1 MYALNVSQE
10 DSPKNSH
17 TLYRIP
23 FQKYL
28 PTNGTNSKKNYAL
41 IYIVIFK
48 VTHYIHG
55 EISLKTANALESL
68 WNYL

>member
-1 MYALNVSQE
+1 MLNVSQV

-28 PTNGTNSKKNYAL
+28 PTNGTNVKKNYVL
-41 IYIVIFK
+41 IYKVNFK
-48 VTHYIHG
+48 VTHYILG
-55 EISLKTANALESL
+55 ESSLKTANALESL